1 MFLFH
6 SFLKNSIYEYVSRVN
21 YSKLKT
27 GGLNANLISSFLCST
42 VDVKP
47 LLEVS
52 KSIKL
57 PKITDD
63 VIRF

>member
-1 MFLFH
+1 M
-6 SFLKNSIYEYVSRVN
+6 N